1 MTREKVYC
9 SGELARLAGVS
20 TDTLRH
26 YERIGVLARAPRA
39 SNGYRVYSA
48 ASLHRVLLVQ
58 RALRAGFSLP
68 ELTRILGQRDHGGA
82 PCRMVHSLARQKL
95 RSLDEQIQSLQEL
108 KAFLAKLTRNW
119 ATRLR
124 KTPPGQ
130 KAYLLDSL
138 ATKGLP
144 ASKRVPLQRKRR
156 KEK

>member
-1 MTREKVYC
+1 MTREKVYR

-26 YERIGVLARAPRA
+26 YERIGVLVRPPRA

-48 ASLHRVLLVQ
+48 VSLNRVLVLQSAV
-58 RALRAGFSLP
+58 RAGFSLA
-68 ELTRILGQRDHGGA
+68 ELARILGLREHGGA
-82 PCRMVHSLARQKL
+82 PCRMVHSLARQKI
-95 RSLDEQIQSLQEL
+95 RSLDQQILRLQEL
-108 KAFLAKLTRNW
+108 KAFLAKLARDW

-138 ATKGLP
+138 AGKEHPARTKGL
-144 ASKRVPLQRKRR
+144 LQKYRR
-156 KEK
+156 KKS

>member
-1 MTREKVYC
+1 MTREKVYR

-48 ASLHRVLLVQ
+48 ASLDRVLVVQ
-58 RALRAGFSLP
+58 RALRAGFSLA
-68 ELTRILGQRDHGGA
+68 ELTRILGQRDRGGA

-95 RSLDEQIQSLQEL
+95 RSLDEQIQILQEL
-108 KAFLAKLTRNW
+108 KAYLAKLTRKW
-119 ATRLR
+119 TTRLR
-124 KTPPGQ
+124 KIPPGQ

-138 ATKGLP
+138 ATAGLP
-144 ASKRVPLQRKRR
+144 SRSKDPRQKRGR
-156 KEK
+156 KET

>member
-1 MTREKVYC
+1 MTRENVYR
-9 SGELARLAGVS
+9 SGELAQLAGVS

-26 YERIGVLARAPRA
+26 YERIGVLARPPRA
-39 SNGYRVYSA
+39 QNGYRVYSA
-48 ASLHRVLLVQ
+48 ASLDRVLVVQ
-58 RALRAGFSLP
+58 SALRAGFSLP
-68 ELTRILGQRDHGGA
+68 ELTRILGQRDRGGA

-95 RSLDEQIQSLQEL
+95 RALDEQIRNLQEL
-108 KAFLAKLTRNW
+108 KGFLAKLSREW
-119 ATRLR
+119 SGRLR

-144 ASKRVPLQRKRR
+144 APKRVPHKRKGR